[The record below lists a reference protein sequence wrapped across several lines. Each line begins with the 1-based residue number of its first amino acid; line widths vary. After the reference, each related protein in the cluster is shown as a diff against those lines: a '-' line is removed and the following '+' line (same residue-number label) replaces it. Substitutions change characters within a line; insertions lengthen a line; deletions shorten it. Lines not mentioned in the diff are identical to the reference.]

1 MRRRIAPGLA
11 MVVALWPWI
20 GTCPAAVAQTSP
32 TAVTKPAVGEAVMVT
47 ARGTVQDIDKANRT
61 VTLKGERGR
70 TLTLDVQDPQKL
82 NAITIGDPVVAVYYE
97 SIAVEVHKAGSTV
110 PGVTR
115 QQGRTTSKP
124 GDVPAG
130 AISRQVTVTA
140 TVTAIDVSN
149 QTVTITGPQGGVKTV
164 KVKEPQNLSAVN
176 VGDLVEVTYTEA
188 LAVTIDKEAQR

>member
-1 MRRRIAPGLA
+1 MRRRVASGLA
-11 MVVALWPWI
+11 MACALWAWI
-20 GTCPAAVAQTSP
+20 APPPGAVAQTSP
-32 TAVTKPAVGEAVMVT
+32 AAVTKPAVGGARVVT
-47 ARGTVQDIDKANRT
+47 ARGTVQDIDKANGT

-82 NAITIGDPVVAVYYE
+82 NAVEIGDPVVAVYYE
-97 SIAVEVHKAGSTV
+97 SIAIEVRKAGSTV

-115 QQGRTTSKP
+115 QEARATSKP

-140 TVTAIDVSN
+140 TVTAVDASN
-149 QTVTITGPQGGVKTV
+149 QTVTITGPQGRVKTV
-164 KVKEPQNLSAVN
+164 KVQDPQNLSAVN

-188 LAVTIDKEAQR
+188 LAVALDKEAK